1 LNKYLHNDTKET
13 ELNIIKSENKGSK
26 NNKKKKNTATTVY
39 IQGHR
44 KRWTEFET
52 AIT

>member
-1 LNKYLHNDTKET
+1 MMIYRSVDNVPPMRPIQTILIQPLFYL
-13 ELNIIKSENKGSK
+13 
-26 NNKKKKNTATTVY
+26 
-39 IQGHR
+39 QGHR